1 MYGVNF
7 NAAISPEA
15 LRQALIEGMA
25 SGQFSLSVAPAAADQ
40 MAGAMT
46 NFPWH
51 NGAST
56 TQSSDAAAADVV
68 SAGDSTSAADAHCC
82 GECWRKVLA
91 ELLYAYRAAIPNRCD
106 PGCYVLVLTQ
116 RRFHTAQRTDFVLCV
131 FGTGYGLRHAATCQP
146 Q

>member
-1 MYGVNF
+1 MYGVDI
-7 NAAISPEA
+7 NAAKSPEA
-15 LRQALIEGMA
+15 LRQALMEGMD

-51 NGAST
+51 NGAGAM
-56 TQSSDAAAADVV
+56 QSSDGVAANVV
-68 SAGDSTSAADAHCC
+68 SAGDSISAADAHCC

-106 PGCYVLVLTQ
+106 PEYYVHVL
-116 RRFHTAQRTDFVLCV
+116 
-131 FGTGYGLRHAATCQP
+131 Y
-146 Q
+146 